1 MSFRAGQTF
10 LYPFSEF
17 ETYHL
22 WLIATD
28 PNIEEH
34 FAVVS
39 FTSLKGSKDQTVL
52 LRKAEHPFIRWDTC
66 VAYMLAEVISEQQ
79 LRGRLE
85 SGEAKE
91 HTPVPADIFA
101 LVLDGFL
108 ASDYTKK
115 RVRSFISQYKANIK
129 ASGNSG

>member
-10 LYPFSEF
+10 LYPISEF

-28 PNIEEH
+28 PNIEGQ

-39 FTSLKGSKDQTVL
+39 FTSLRGSKDQTVL

-66 VAYMLAEVISEQQ
+66 VAYMLADIITEQQ
-79 LRGRLE
+79 LRERLE
-85 SGEAKE
+85 SGEARE
-91 HTPVPADIFA
+91 HTPVPADILA

-115 RVRSFISQYKANIK
+115 RIRAFISQYKATIK
-129 ASGNSG
+129 ASRHST

>member
-1 MSFRAGQTF
+1 MSFRAVQTF
-10 LYPFSEF
+10 LYPISEF

-28 PNIEEH
+28 PNIEGQ

-39 FTSLKGSKDQTVL
+39 FTSLRGSKDQTVL

-66 VAYMLAEVISEQQ
+66 VAYMLADIITEQQ
-79 LRGRLE
+79 LRERLE
-85 SGEAKE
+85 SGEARE
-91 HTPVPADIFA
+91 HTPVPADILA

-115 RVRSFISQYKANIK
+115 RIRAFISQYKATIK
-129 ASGNSG
+129 ASRHST

>member
-1 MSFRAGQTF
+1 MSFRAVQTF
-10 LYPFSEF
+10 LYPISEF

-28 PNIEEH
+28 PNIEGQ

-39 FTSLKGSKDQTVL
+39 STSLRGSKDQTVL

-66 VAYMLAEVISEQQ
+66 VAYMLADIITEQQ
-79 LRGRLE
+79 LRERLE
-85 SGEAKE
+85 SGEARE
-91 HTPVPADIFA
+91 HTPVPADILA

-115 RVRSFISQYKANIK
+115 RIRAFISQYKATIK
-129 ASGNSG
+129 ASRHST